1 MNKTKNLAIYF
12 IGGGSMNLYTIKWAR
27 DFGLQ
32 IIVSDKDLK
41 APCLKIADEKL
52 IADAKNFK
60 LHLNFIKKIKNKY
73 KIIGTICQIED
84 ALETQFKINKFCKI
98 KTFSL
103 QNLKDC
109 SNKAKHK
116 TKLIKK
122 KNSCT

>member
-84 ALETQFKINKFCKI
+84 AL
-98 KTFSL
+98 
-103 QNLKDC
+103 
-109 SNKAKHK
+109 
-116 TKLIKK
+116 
-122 KNSCT
+122 